1 MFTLHN
7 PTKLEDLSG
16 YFVTSNPCPMCN
28 DTLTI
33 TITPEKLFA
42 YNQGG
47 YAQDVL
53 SAYDADVRERFISG
67 ICAMCWMFDE
77 EFGEDE

>member
-16 YFVTSNPCPMCN
+16 YFVTSHACPMCG
-28 DTLTI
+28 DRVTI
-33 TITPEKLFA
+33 TVTPDKLFA
-42 YNQGG
+42 YNQGA

-53 SAYDADVRERFISG
+53 SDYDADVRERFISG
-67 ICAMCWMFDE
+67 ICDVCWGF
-77 EFGEDE
+77 

>member
-16 YFVTSNPCPMCN
+16 YFVTSHPCPMC
-28 DTLTI
+28 DTRVTV
-33 TITPEKLFA
+33 TITPEELYA
-42 YNQGG
+42 YNQGA

-53 SAYDADVRERFISG
+53 SGYDADTREQFVSG
-67 ICAMCWMFDE
+67 TCPNCWNAMFADFD
-77 EFGEDE
+77 DE